1 MFLNYFIKVYIQEQK
16 DYKLINLNPKV
27 ESVTRFTISNNNAG
41 ETQKLLKN
49 LNLHILDKENKNEE
63 KEKNLINMIG
73 KDSGGGAYF
82 SVSMTVYSQQSIV
95 PQIHEIFNA
104 IRDSKPSSDMKD
116 FKEFRKYPSKSKEN
130 EKIAEAFYDQE
141 FSPLINNNNIQNNFF
156 KFNSLV
162 TNQNFPDITN
172 ESTDSIQ
179 KLIEVYNL
187 NDFDFSKIDHKEKL
201 STLEINKDDLQKLE
215 ALFKERNNRHS
226 IEPIENNIFDNFLHK
241 YKPI

>member
-1 MFLNYFIKVYIQEQK
+1 MYIQEQK

-27 ESVTRFTISNNNAG
+27 ESVTRFTISNNYSG
-41 ETQKLLKN
+41 ESQKLLKN
-49 LNLHILDKENKNEE
+49 LNLQILDKENKNEE
-63 KEKNLINMIG
+63 KEKNLINIIG

-82 SVSMTVYSQQSIV
+82 SVSMTVYSQQS
-95 PQIHEIFNA
+95 QIHEIFNA
-104 IRDSKPSSDMKD
+104 IRDSKSSSDTKD
-116 FKEFRKYPSKSKEN
+116 LKEFKKYPSKSKES
-130 EKIAEAFYDQE
+130 EKISEVFYDQE

-162 TNQNFPDITN
+162 TNNNFPDITN

-187 NDFDFSKIDHKEKL
+187 NDFDFSKIDNIEKL

-215 ALFKERNNRHS
+215 AFFKDRNNRHS